1 MISLLPKTKNSFAYI
16 QVEATEIIFQLFRFE
31 ERVYDAVL
39 LKSKSVAGDF
49 RQMASAAPVLASYID
64 EARRIPGCRVIVG
77 MHSGLL
83 TTTETVVTIRREDP
97 RRPVDDAELEN
108 IVSSGLW
115 KIFSRDQKT
124 LAHKMNCAEASVVLV
139 GAFITQVRVDA
150 HRVASPVGFPAHT
163 VELTVL
169 YSASS
174 KAAHDVLAPLL
185 AGEQE
190 VYCTEIGV
198 SETLRLAEQKSAG
211 NFVLMRVSE
220 AYTYVYAAHQD
231 EISYIDTIHW
241 GRRSLVHSLVHEL
254 MINEEQAINL
264 LRLADA
270 GLTSL
275 HVRRRIETLLL
286 QEVSVLLKGIG
297 SHVGRKE
304 VEAVYVAAPFSLPP
318 AIFGDT
324 AARRAGIEV
333 PVIPMPNN
341 SHGEKGESALP
352 LSMKPTA
359 SSVSALC
366 ANAWAALRSFEQSEV
381 QKIAKRRARWLAGSL
396 SQ

>member
-1 MISLLPKTKNSFAYI
+1 MLPLLQKTKNCFAYI

-39 LKSKSVAGDF
+39 LKVKSTAGEF
-49 RQMASAAPVLASYID
+49 KNVESLVPVLSSYIE
-64 EARRIPGCRVIVG
+64 EAQRIQGCRVIVG

-83 TTTETVVTIRREDP
+83 TTAETVVTIRREDP

-115 KIFSRDQKT
+115 KIFSRDQKA
-124 LAHKMNCAEASVVLV
+124 LARKMNIAEASVAVLS
-139 GAFITQVRVDA
+139 ACITQVRVDA

-169 YSASS
+169 YSASAKS
-174 KAAHDVLAPLL
+174 VYDLLAPLL
-185 AGEQE
+185 SGEQE

-198 SETLRLAEQKSAG
+198 SEALRLAEQKGAG
-211 NFVLMRVSE
+211 DFVLMRVSE
-220 AYTYVYAAHQD
+220 AYTYVYAFHDD
-231 EISYIDTIHW
+231 ELGYLDTIHW
-241 GRRSLVHSLVHEL
+241 GRRSLIGSLTHEL
-254 MINEEQAINL
+254 MISESQATRL
-264 LRLADA
+264 LHLADT
-270 GLTSL
+270 GLTSV
-275 HVRRRIETLLL
+275 HVRRRIEAFLL
-286 QEVSVLLKGIG
+286 QEVAVLLKGIG
-297 SHVGRKE
+297 SHAGRKE

-318 AIFGDT
+318 ALFGDT
-324 AARRAGIEV
+324 AARRAGIGV

-366 ANAWAALRSFEQSEV
+366 ANAWAALRSFDQSEV